1 MTSGTDGP
9 DAGTAGPDQ
18 NSADQASSAEARGD
32 IWEDR
37 SKPICTISPS
47 GARRAFGIAMLAALG
62 AMFIWIGFVS
72 VKTNTVTAATFGVLG
87 IASFWCAS
95 VVFSATSASILL
107 LRKGLVTSDDII
119 VAELDN
125 IKAVERGLFALKPS
139 SGFVILLKKPM
150 PLVWKPGLWWR
161 FGRRIG
167 VGGATAAAEGK
178 IMAEAIQ
185 ALMSGQKINFRSN

>member
-1 MTSGTDGP
+1 MSKADGP
-9 DAGTAGPDQ
+9 DADKNGLDRNP
-18 NSADQASSAEARGD
+18 ADQTTFTEARDD
-32 IWEDR
+32 ICEDR
-37 SKPICTISPS
+37 TKPICKISAS
-47 GARRAFGIAMLAALG
+47 VARRAFGIAMLAALG

-72 VKTNTVTAATFGVLG
+72 VKSNIFTAATLGVLG

-95 VVFSATSASILL
+95 VVLSATSASILL
-107 LRKGLVTSDDII
+107 LRRGLVTSDNIV

-139 SGFVILLKKPM
+139 SGFVILLKRPM

-167 VGGATAAAEGK
+167 VGGATTAAEGK

-185 ALMSGQKINFRSN
+185 ALMSGQKINVRSS

>member
-1 MTSGTDGP
+1 MGKADGL
-9 DAGTAGPDQ
+9 DAVAAGRDQ
-18 NSADQASSAEARGD
+18 SSADGTSLAQKHDDLRD
-32 IWEDR
+32 DR
-37 SKPICTISPS
+37 SKPICEISPS
-47 GARRAFGIAMLAALG
+47 GPRRIFGIAMLAALG
-62 AMFIWIGFVS
+62 AMFIWVGFLTFKS
-72 VKTNTVTAATFGVLG
+72 NFVTAAVLGILG

-95 VVFSATSASILL
+95 VVASATSASIRLIQ
-107 LRKGLVTSDDII
+107 KGLVTSDKII

-167 VGGATAAAEGK
+167 IGGATTAAEGK

-185 ALMSGQKINFRSN
+185 SMLISGVKGADSN